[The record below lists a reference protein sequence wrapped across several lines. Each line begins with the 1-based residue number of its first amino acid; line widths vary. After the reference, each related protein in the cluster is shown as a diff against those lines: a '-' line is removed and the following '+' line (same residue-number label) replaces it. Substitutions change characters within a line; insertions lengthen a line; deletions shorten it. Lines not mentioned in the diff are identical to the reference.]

1 MSKINPRVRMIQN
14 SVQANLLQ
22 RCNHIREELQQGVKK
37 PYKEVIDICWGDAHS
52 GGTKPLTFVRQVIAV
67 CIYPELLQETT
78 IAPDVKERA
87 RRLLRECPGG
97 SVGSYA
103 AAKGIPFVQ
112 DGVCEFISKRDGG
125 VPSYPEDIFICS
137 GSQNALMFVL
147 KLLVHGKGLA
157 QTGVLTPIPC
167 YPTFVMG
174 LTELGAAMVPYYLC
188 EDDGWCLHVEEL
200 RRALATSRSHCNPRI
215 LYVINPGNPTG
226 HVQSRESIEEVIRFA
241 AEEELFIFADEVYQD
256 MMYAEGSQFV
266 SYKKVLFEMGP
277 QYSNTVELASFH
289 SVSKGIMGECGL
301 RCGYVELVNLDPS
314 VKQSVTSA
322 FNTERNT
329 AVIGQIALNIMVD
342 PPKPGDP
349 SYPTFS
355 QEVKSIRDNL
365 VHNVRQVQETV
376 EALPG
381 TSFQAGSGGIYAY
394 LRLDL
399 PQKALLQAKEEGTDP
414 DLMYCSRLLEEEG
427 VCLVVG
433 KEHGQQEGTYHIR
446 ICIGTTSTRLKEV
459 LRRLKSFHL
468 RFLNEFS

>member
-1 MSKINPRVRMIQN
+1 WPQLKSCMMQSMSRGQQESWGPMRSCN
-14 SVQANLLQ
+14 SS
-22 RCNHIREELQQGVKK
+22 CGVKK

-97 SVGSYA
+97 SVGKYC
-103 AAKGIPFVQ
+103 
-112 DGVCEFISKRDGG
+112 VCVSGTMDSGQVPFISKRDGG
-125 VPSYPEDIFICS
+125 VPISPLHT
-137 GSQNALMFVL
+137 GSPVQFVL

-355 QEVKSIRDNL
+355 QVSL
-365 VHNVRQVQETV
+365 HVQETV